1 MTRPTLMNRLLKL
14 IKNPEYRF
22 RAAVAM
28 FFISLI
34 AGTYCTIALC
44 HTGFE
49 RVLMAISWGAITITA
64 VDLMAT
70 TDVRKEQ

>member
-1 MTRPTLMNRLLKL
+1 MIARLLKM
-14 IKNPEYRF
+14 IQDPKHRF
-22 RAAVAM
+22 NAAVVM
-28 FFISLI
+28 FVLSIVLG
-34 AGTYCTIALC
+34 AWCTWALC